1 MCIYLQEFKPSGFLT
16 TLICKRISSR
26 ALNGDASR
34 SRTLIA
40 LSSEDHVVVRTKL
53 LSVLGPGIEVVL
65 DSDGTTNALASPNRP
80 VLLEGSSA
88 VNGRLVGAGGLEDV
102 VCATVRGDGTLLL
115 SSRRG
120 VVRAVG
126 LDDVVLDER
135 VASPSVK
142 RDVGVYIGGVPGAR
156 VLDYLVRRT
165 GVPSESQ

>member
-1 MCIYLQEFKPSGFLT
+1 M
-16 TLICKRISSR
+16 
-26 ALNGDASR
+26 
-34 SRTLIA
+34 
-40 LSSEDHVVVRTKL
+40 RTKL

-65 DSDGTTNALASPNRP
+65 DGDGTTDALASPDRP
-80 VLLEGSSA
+80 VLLESSSA

-102 VCATVRGDGTLLL
+102 VCATVSGNGTLLL

-142 RDVGVYIGGVPGAR
+142 RDVGVYVGSVPGTR
-156 VLDYLVRRT
+156 VLDHLIRRA
-165 GVPSESQ
+165 GVPNEES